1 MTVENNWEKLA
12 NELLDLLTTEYEKKF
27 DQLYRAGKIQD
38 TGKNYDD
45 QRDEWVDECILNN
58 TSITPEMYD
67 KWLHGELKLNKVIDN
82 LQDQVQHNI
91 LATEKELEKE
101 CKKHGLDMWEDI
113 LHPME
118 WNSCER
124 CGSLWESDQL
134 YWQYCDWSEESEE
147 LQRGLKKDDGEYTT
161 LCENCVRELCDMG
174 K

>member
-1 MTVENNWEKLA
+1 MVERHEII
-12 NELLDLLTTEYEKKF
+12 E
-27 DQLYRAGKIQD
+27 
-38 TGKNYDD
+38 
-45 QRDEWVDECILNN
+45 
-58 TSITPEMYD
+58 
-67 KWLHGELKLNKVIDN
+67 N
-82 LQDQVQHNI
+82 LQDQVQHNM
-91 LATEKELEKE
+91 LATEKELKKE
-101 CKKHGLDMWEDI
+101 CKKCGLDMWEDI

-147 LQRGLKKDDGEYTT
+147 LQRGLKKDGGEYTT